1 MLTADTIKSK
11 SFETVRNGYDPEAV
25 RAFLAQIANDYAAAV
40 SANQENEEKII
51 KLAEKINEYRED
63 EEAIKSALIV
73 SQRESNKIINE
84 AKAQA
89 RDMIESA
96 KTEQVR
102 LSEQSASEC
111 ERIIREHKENCAR
124 LIKENTEITQQKI
137 MEIRAQY
144 NDEKTEYENLKMEV
158 NMFKSQLLELYQ
170 QQLGLIMQIPDSEVD
185 EKYLEEVEYVEEEEE
200 IVDEEAPAEEAEA
213 PAAEEEP
220 AEQPAPEAEAA
231 AAAAEAAETKK
242 EHLDKILNTGSF
254 EPVIPKENLQD
265 LQFGKHK

>member
-1 MLTADTIKSK
+1 MLTADTIRSK
-11 SFETVRNGYDPEAV
+11 SFETVRNGCDPDAV
-25 RAFLAQIANDYAAAV
+25 KAFLAEVANEYAALAA
-40 SANQENEEKII
+40 ANQENEEKII

-111 ERIIREHKENCAR
+111 ERIIREHKENCAK

-137 MEIRAQY
+137 MEVRAQY
-144 NDEKTEYENLKMEV
+144 DDEKAEYENLKMEV

-185 EKYLEEVEYVEEEEE
+185 EEYLEEVEYVEEEEE
-200 IVDEEAPAEEAEA
+200 IEEEAPAEEAPA
-213 PAAEEEP
+213 PAEEEKP
-220 AEQPAPEAEAA
+220 AEPDKDEAA
-231 AAAAEAAETKK
+231 AAAAAETKK